1 MATAWLISRSMDGL
15 VVVFM
20 PPTVPMTSGRAC
32 IFGENF
38 YQLKEAINGSNDVQR
53 LVKVLGVLISIFTA
67 ISIGVSGVWTI
78 RGLKDKPQELFELR
92 LPANPT
98 GPQTQSLLIEPV
110 SEIKFRNITRQAYDY
125 SCGSAA
131 LVTLLNADLGI
142 KVTEQQ
148 AMEGMMEH
156 GEKEKIIERRGFSLL
171 DMKRYVG
178 NLGKKSDGF
187 RGEIVDLME
196 LKTPA
201 IVPIDYAGFKHFV
214 VLRGIRDG
222 IVYVADPSAGNIIFS
237 MKEFVNLWDRNTLF
251 IIYRDEDD
259 AYPKKLALTDKE
271 LGVVDM
277 DLVKNQ
283 AILAPLNDTLRI
295 NRLVNGYDGISIR
308 KR

>member
-1 MATAWLISRSMDGL
+1 
-15 VVVFM
+15 
-20 PPTVPMTSGRAC
+20 MTNWRAC
-32 IFGENF
+32 IFGKIF
-38 YQLKEAINGSNDVQR
+38 TGQEAINGSNDVQR

-67 ISIGVSGVWTI
+67 ISIGVSGVWVI
-78 RGLKDKPQELFELR
+78 RGPKDKPKELFELR
-92 LPANPT
+92 QPANP
-98 GPQTQSLLIEPV
+98 GGSQTQSLVIEPV
-110 SEIKFRNITRQAYDY
+110 SEIKYRNIMRQAYDY

-131 LVTLLNADLGI
+131 LVTVLNYDLGI
-142 KVTEQQ
+142 KVSEQD

-156 GEKEKIIERRGFSLL
+156 GEKDKIIERRGFSLL

-178 NLGKKSDGF
+178 TLGKKSDGF
-187 RGEIVDLME
+187 RGEIADLME

-201 IVPIDYAGFKHFV
+201 IVPIDYGGFKHFV

-222 IVYVADPSAGNIIFS
+222 RVYIADPSAGNIVFS
-237 MKEFVNLWDRNTLF
+237 MNEFLDWWDRNTLF
-251 IIYRDEDD
+251 IIYRDDD
-259 AYPKKLALTDKE
+259 DSYPKKLALTDKE

-283 AILAPLNDTLRI
+283 AILAPLSDTLRL